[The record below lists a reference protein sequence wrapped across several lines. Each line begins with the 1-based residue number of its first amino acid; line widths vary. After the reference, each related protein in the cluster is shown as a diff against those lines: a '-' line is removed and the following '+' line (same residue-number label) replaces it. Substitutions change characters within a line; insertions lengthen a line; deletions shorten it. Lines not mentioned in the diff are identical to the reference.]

1 MDVFDTFATHSGLA
15 YDVIDSDCRA
25 QNGSTHGR
33 VFAIFKRRFLTNRI
47 IIAFKS
53 CVIIAFKSC
62 VSMLY
67 SISSDRGRDA
77 TLELFRFKRAV

>member
-47 IIAFKS
+47 IT
-53 CVIIAFKSC
+53 AFKSC

-67 SISSDRGRDA
+67 SIRSDRGRDA
-77 TLELFRFKRAV
+77 TLELFRFIRAV